1 MAYANASIYYGNP
14 ETSPLTSPATGWYG
28 MSTSDKLYAASGL
41 ISGVS
46 NIASSI
52 FSYKAAE
59 QQAANSISAV
69 MRQRDRQIREM
80 TEAFVQQ
87 EAAEKVSL
95 WESGLQYRGTAEAI
109 EESNIRTRETELK
122 ETREYYDDLIAD
134 LRAKEAAAKRSS
146 LFGGVA
152 TALGMTVGAIAGSV
166 IPGAG
171 TVAGAAIGGT
181 LGGMAG
187 NMAGSIG

>member
-28 MSTSDKLYAASGL
+28 MSTADKLYAGSSLLSSA
-41 ISGVS
+41 S

-52 FSYKAAE
+52 FSYKAAG
-59 QQAANSISAV
+59 QQAAMSIGAAIQ
-69 MRQRDRQIREM
+69 QRDRVIREM

-95 WESGLQYRGTAEAI
+95 WESGLEYRGTAEAI
-109 EESNIRTRETELK
+109 EESNIRTRNTELE
-122 ETREYYDDLIAD
+122 ETRQYYNNLIAD
-134 LRAKEAAAKRSS
+134 LQRQEKAKKRRSII
-146 LFGGVA
+146 GGVA
-152 TALGMTVGAIAGSV
+152 TALGTAVGAVAGSV

-171 TVAGAAIGGT
+171 TVAGAAIGGMVGST
-181 LGGMAG
+181 VGGVAG
-187 NMAGSIG
+187 GAA

>member
-14 ETSPLTSPATGWYG
+14 ETSPLTSRATGWYG
-28 MSTSDKLYAASGL
+28 MTTSDKLYAGSSLLSSG
-41 ISGVS
+41 S

-52 FSYKAAE
+52 FSYKAAGE
-59 QQAANSISAV
+59 QAAISIGAA

-109 EESNIRTRETELK
+109 EESNIKTRETQLK
-122 ETREYYDDLIAD
+122 ETREYYDALIED
-134 LRAKEAAAKRSS
+134 LRRAERAQKKSS
-146 LFGGVA
+146 LVSGITSTISTAA
-152 TALGMTVGAIAGSV
+152 TIAALA
-166 IPGAG
+166 
-171 TVAGAAIGGT
+171 
-181 LGGMAG
+181 L
-187 NMAGSIG
+187 